1 MSYNYRHLYYFWVVA
16 KEGSMSKAA
25 IRLDMAVQTISTQVH
40 ELEKDLGHL
49 LFKPE
54 GRGLV
59 LTEAG
64 LAAVKV
70 ADQIFSLGEKLP
82 HLISDAVQTP
92 KNRITLG
99 VSDGLPKLAK
109 IGRAHV

>member
-1 MSYNYRHLYYFWVVA
+1 
-16 KEGSMSKAA
+16 MSKAA

-70 ADQIFSLGEKLP
+70 ADQDRKSTRLNSSHSQQSRMP
-82 HLISDAVQTP
+82 SSA
-92 KNRITLG
+92 
-99 VSDGLPKLAK
+99 
-109 IGRAHV
+109 